1 LKEEQA
7 MADLAG
13 YTFKYEGGEPQP
25 TQLLGWQICLAHP
38 ETQSLEDADNY
49 ADYAVNRDA
58 IVQALGM
65 GMMRGQN
72 AFQLNDQLFVVLVAE
87 NRRFARTPPHRSD
100 APFVLG
106 SGTCHRRG
114 IAQRQRP
121 WHAGGLPKWTPCAL
135 HPANTC

>member
-1 LKEEQA
+1 

-13 YTFKYEGGEPQP
+13 YTFNYDAGAPQQP

-65 GMMRGQN
+65 GMARGQN
-72 AFQLNDQLFVVLVAE
+72 AYQLNGQLFVVLVAE
-87 NRRFARTPPHRSD
+87 QVGDSPQPCPIDQSHPLYAAAALVIAEELLKGSDHGMLAIFPNGHIVPFIPPTP
-100 APFVLG
+100 
-106 SGTCHRRG
+106 
-114 IAQRQRP
+114 
-121 WHAGGLPKWTPCAL
+121 AGEL
-135 HPANTC
+135 

>member
-1 LKEEQA
+1 

-87 NRRFARTPPHRSD
+87 KIGDSPEPHPIDQTHPLYSAAALAIAEELLKGNDHGMLAAFPNGHLVPFTPP
-100 APFVLG
+100 
-106 SGTCHRRG
+106 T
-114 IAQRQRP
+114 
-121 WHAGGLPKWTPCAL
+121 
-135 HPANTC
+135 PANEL